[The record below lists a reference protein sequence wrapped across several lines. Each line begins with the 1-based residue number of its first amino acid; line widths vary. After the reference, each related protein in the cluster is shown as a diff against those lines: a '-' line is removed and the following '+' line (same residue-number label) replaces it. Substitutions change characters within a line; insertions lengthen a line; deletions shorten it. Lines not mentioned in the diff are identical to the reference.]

1 MKKMY
6 RITIFVVLAVSAAF
20 AQQEAAPAGPPPSG
34 LEETVRAR
42 ANELFMLF
50 QKQEY
55 RKAENWIAEETK
67 DYYYGGSKPEIHKF
81 EVQYVEFSENF
92 THAKVLI
99 QCVEPVVV
107 AGFPPGEMTVKI
119 PTLWKIENGNWFYYE
134 DPEKIRNPS
143 GLQNKIKAAVDS
155 ANATLQ
161 SPEDALKDLP
171 KDSAFVLGKLSL
183 DKSAVTIQP
192 GKTATVIIANGS
204 TGPVSLE
211 LGYPLHGIEA
221 KLDRLDVNRG
231 EKATLTLTAGKEPSG
246 GTYYLRVMP
255 TGEPLAVQVD
265 AEITALFLRIQRY
278 FLGSKDGFYLLWAL
292 PH

>member
-6 RITIFVVLAVSAAF
+6 RITLFVVLAGAAF
-20 AQQEAAPAGPPPSG
+20 AQEAVPAGPPPSG
-34 LEETVRAR
+34 LEEVVRER
-42 ANELFMLF
+42 ATALFTLF
-50 QKQEY
+50 QKHEY

-67 DYYYGGSKPEIHKF
+67 DYYYAGSKPEIRKF
-81 EVQYVEFSENF
+81 EVQFVEFSGNF
-92 THAKVLI
+92 TQAKVMVR
-99 QCVEPVVV
+99 CVEPVVV
-107 AGFPPGEMTVKI
+107 AGFPPGEMTVNI
-119 PTLWKIENGNWFYYE
+119 PTLWKLEDGNWFYYE

-221 KLDRLDVNRG
+221 KLDRLEVNRG
-231 EKATLTLTAGKEPSG
+231 EKSTLTLTAGKEPSG

-255 TGEPLAVQVD
+255 TGEALAIQV
-265 AEITALFLRIQRY
+265 EV
-278 FLGSKDGFYLLWAL
+278 K
-292 PH
+292 